1 VYFSSDNEQLSRTFA
16 EMLGLDTG
24 WNCYISLSDDS
35 KKFEKENV
43 KELIEN
49 EPSKKRNKNDKE
61 FVLNFS
67 PNSLHSNNSNSNLL
81 KNLSIYQSL
90 PSLKLM
96 KSKSSVYSSSHS
108 VKFNLKN
115 LRNVGEKIH
124 EEDLV
129 NDELISQNEDIEK
142 MVLIQTSSGKK
153 FNSVMDS
160 TSRANQNEDIVS
172 HQTAFSERTLSE
184 TDVLDNAVNKNTFF
198 NHLK

>member
-1 VYFSSDNEQLSRTFA
+1 
-16 EMLGLDTG
+16 
-24 WNCYISLSDDS
+24 
-35 KKFEKENV
+35 
-43 KELIEN
+43 
-49 EPSKKRNKNDKE
+49 
-61 FVLNFS
+61 
-67 PNSLHSNNSNSNLL
+67 
-81 KNLSIYQSL
+81 
-90 PSLKLM
+90 
-96 KSKSSVYSSSHS
+96 
-108 VKFNLKN
+108 
-115 LRNVGEKIH
+115 VGEKIH